1 MRLNISGQLEVI
13 HKPKNPDRPEP
24 VIDEAYLAWVREQ
37 EWQYRM
43 QLLNREIQELES
55 KNLKKI
61 GRPPT
66 YEPR

>member
-1 MRLNISGQLEVI
+1 MLG
-13 HKPKNPDRPEP
+13 KPNRTEP
-24 VIDEAYLAWVREQ
+24 VIDDVYLAWVREQ